1 MSTNLDEWISQA
13 DAARLRSVTRQAIGR
28 LIKRGRIRTLT
39 VAGYV
44 LVSREDVMNFQPEK
58 AGRPKGSQGVAVDE

>member
-13 DAARLRSVTRQAIGR
+13 DAARLRGVTRQAIGR

-44 LVSREDVMNFQPEK
+44 LVSREDVMSFQPEK
-58 AGRPKGSQGVAVDE
+58 AGRPKGSQGAVSNE